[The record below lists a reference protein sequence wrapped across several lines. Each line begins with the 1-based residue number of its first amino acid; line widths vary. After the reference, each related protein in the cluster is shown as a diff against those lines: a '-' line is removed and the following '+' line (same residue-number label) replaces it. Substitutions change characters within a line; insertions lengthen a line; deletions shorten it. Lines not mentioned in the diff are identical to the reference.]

1 MSQENSEALEEL
13 NEQIAQLVWDL
24 SPEEGFQ
31 SAAIRVVII
40 DEEAE
45 MVGKYDMADGT
56 IMGMDLDEDCFAPF
70 QEVFLLMLEEGQ
82 DPWKVALFSLTAN
95 EDGSCVYDLAFE
107 YQDETK
113 WAFAEE
119 APAK

>member
-1 MSQENSEALEEL
+1 MSEENSEALEEL

-24 SPEEGFQ
+24 SPEEGFV

-45 MVGKYDMADGT
+45 MVGKYDLADGT
-56 IMGMDLDEDCFAPF
+56 VVGMDLDEDCFEPF

-95 EDGSCVYDLAFE
+95 EDGSSVYDLAFE
-107 YQDETK
+107 YQDESK
-113 WAFAEE
+113 WAFTEE